1 MIYWKKEPSNYEL
14 AYWLGVKA
22 KQAVKRSNL
31 VTALDY
37 ADAYELVAK
46 HTSRTTKRISVTLGH
61 KK

>member
-1 MIYWKKEPSNYEL
+1 MFWKEEPTNYEL

-22 KQAVKRSNL
+22 KDAVRRRSL
-31 VTALDY
+31 ITALDY

-46 HTSRTTKRISVTLGH
+46 HTPRTTKRISVTLGH